1 MYFSSRRLSIIFL
14 FFDFYIHLYKQMW
27 IICFISNYTFKFTFK
42 FTHFI
47 IPLSFSTTCFQSFRT
62 FPFYYIHLISIIN
75 SMCFIIIIQ

>member
-27 IICFISNYTFKFTFK
+27 IICFISNYTFK